1 MANLMKSPFTIIFIA
16 ACALSICTTAQNST
30 QNSVTASC
38 PLPDQVEPVHLYGLW
53 RAEFTGLAQG
63 ATLLFEK
70 HAERTGSVRGAINRN
85 GTRALIAG
93 DVDGGEFTLEES
105 DDGVHIS
112 ATWLGTVVMDS
123 CGQEIRGNW
132 SHASNERT
140 YPFVLR
146 KLAANAPRQ

>member
-1 MANLMKSPFTIIFIA
+1 MANLMKLLFTIIFIA
-16 ACALSICTTAQNST
+16 ACALFISATAQNST
-30 QNSVTASC
+30 QISGTSSC
-38 PLPDQVEPVHLYGLW
+38 PLPAQVEPVHLYGLW
-53 RAEFTGLAQG
+53 RAEFTGLPQG

-70 HAERTGSVRGAINRN
+70 HAERTGSVRGAINRD
-85 GTRALIAG
+85 GARALIAG

-112 ATWLGTVVMDS
+112 ATWLGTVVENT
-123 CGQEIRGNW
+123 CGHEIRGSW

-140 YPFVLR
+140 YAFVLR

>member
-1 MANLMKSPFTIIFIA
+1 MANLMNPPSTIIFIA
-16 ACALSICTTAQNST
+16 ACALSISATAQNST
-30 QNSVTASC
+30 KNVGPPSC
-38 PLPDQVEPVHLYGLW
+38 PLPAQVEPVHLYGLW

-85 GTRALIAG
+85 GVRALIAG

-112 ATWLGTVVMDS
+112 ATWLGTVVKDS
-123 CGQEIRGNW
+123 CGQEIRGSW
-132 SHASNERT
+132 SHAASDRA
-140 YPFVLR
+140 YLFVLR

>member
-16 ACALSICTTAQNST
+16 ACALPISATAKNST
-30 QNSVTASC
+30 QDSGTSSC
-38 PLPDQVEPVHLYGLW
+38 PLPAQVEPVHLYGLW

-85 GTRALIAG
+85 GVRALIAG

-112 ATWLGTVVMDS
+112 ATWLGTVVKDS
-123 CGQEIRGNW
+123 CGQEIRGSW
-132 SHASNERT
+132 SHAASDRA